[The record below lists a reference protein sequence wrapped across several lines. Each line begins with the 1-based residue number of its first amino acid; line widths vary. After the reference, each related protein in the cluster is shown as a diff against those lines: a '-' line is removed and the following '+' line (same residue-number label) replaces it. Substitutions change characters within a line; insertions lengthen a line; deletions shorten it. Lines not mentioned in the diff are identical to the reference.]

1 MNSHRSHRYRNCCLA
16 LAASL
21 VALTGCQGLPGA
33 ASAATSNASSSVL
46 VNGSLNFG
54 TVAVGS
60 SKTLSDTLANSTP
73 SSLTISSIS
82 GLNSAFQITGLA
94 LPLLLAPGQTA
105 PFSVQFQ
112 PGSAG
117 EPSSTISFVGSN
129 SLNYASLAVSGS
141 AVMEGQLSS
150 NPSSISFGNVQVGQ
164 SATLSGTLTVT
175 GSSKITISNAY
186 VVGEGFTVSGPALP
200 LTISS
205 SSSVA
210 FKVTFSPTVSGAA
223 NATLIVDS
231 NASNSTLKTTLSGT
245 GGGSVSQGQLSV
257 SPGTLGFGDVVVGG
271 NAALNGSMTATG
283 GPVTV
288 NSASVNSSEFALSG
302 ITLPTTL
309 KAGQTVPF
317 TVTFAPQLSG
327 AASGALSVS
336 SNAANSP
343 PSQTL
348 TGDGTT
354 APVHSVDLDWDAS
367 TTSGVIGYNIYR
379 GSVSGGPY
387 AQVNASLDSSTAY
400 TDDGVTAG
408 TTYYY
413 VVTAVDENSEE
424 SGYSNESKAV
434 VPSP

>member
-1 MNSHRSHRYRNCCLA
+1 
-16 LAASL
+16 
-21 VALTGCQGLPGA
+21 
-33 ASAATSNASSSVL
+33 
-46 VNGSLNFG
+46 
-54 TVAVGS
+54 
-60 SKTLSDTLANSTP
+60 
-73 SSLTISSIS
+73 
-82 GLNSAFQITGLA
+82 
-94 LPLLLAPGQTA
+94 
-105 PFSVQFQ
+105 
-112 PGSAG
+112 
-117 EPSSTISFVGSN
+117 
-129 SLNYASLAVSGS
+129 
-141 AVMEGQLSS
+141 MEGQLSS